1 MKKELKRNE
10 DLIETNKNLLEEYKK
25 KASMNSGSNETNL
38 KFMEIENKIKELN
51 NKELV
56 DLKGI
61 IREKENNIENLNK
74 EIEKYRAKLGECL
87 QQVELLTKKTNEVSI
102 EDIKLREEKIA
113 YYEDLLN
120 TREVKHQEELHEVST
135 ILYGLGLQYFLEFG
149 QRAEHEGGIKM
160 KYDSRNNNKY

>member
-10 DLIETNKNLLEEYKK
+10 DLIETNKNLLEEYKR
-25 KASMNSGSNETNL
+25 KASNSGSNETNL

-61 IREKENNIENLNK
+61 IREKENSIESLNK
-74 EIEKYRAKLGECL
+74 EIEKYRIKLSECL

-113 YYEDLLN
+113 YYEDLVK
-120 TREVKHQEELHEVST
+120 TREKIHEGELHEIST
-135 ILYGLGLQYFLEFG
+135 VLHGLALQYFQEFG
-149 QRAEHEGGIKM
+149 LKAEQEGGVKM
-160 KYDSRNNNKY
+160 KYDSRNNKY